1 MNKTLHNDDREMMKK
16 KILLAVVFSLSALAA
31 FGEELI
37 YARPKT
43 NSLDIELSQ
52 VHLIAEAFHEERIAY
67 RFELAEGKKLSCIET
82 QKILRIRPMT
92 PSQGTL
98 YVFIPKKMLLENCS
112 IRISRAD
119 IRLEGI
125 QAVHILAMLNM
136 GSVTTTECVFK
147 NAVINLARGS
157 LSYDK
162 TQIVKSCAFTV
173 TDATAAIT
181 FPSEEVEYHID
192 YVQNGGALTIAGNEL
207 TKSPGEYG
215 SAKAKRR
222 IIFSGGAAKTSISFT
237 KKDTKTTASKQN
249 SGN

>member
-1 MNKTLHNDDREMMKK
+1 MMKK
-16 KILLAVVFSLSALAA
+16 KIVLAVVFLLSALAA
-31 FGEELI
+31 FGEELT

-43 NSLDIELSQ
+43 NGLDIELSQ
-52 VHLIAEAFHEERIAY
+52 VHLIAEAFDEERIAY
-67 RFELAEGKKLSCIET
+67 RFELAESKKLSCIET
-82 QKILRIRPMT
+82 QKTLRIRQMT
-92 PSQGTL
+92 PSKGTL
-98 YVFIPKKMLLENCS
+98 YVFIPKTMLLENCS

-119 IRLEGI
+119 IRLEGV

-136 GSVTTTECVFK
+136 GSITTSECVFK
-147 NAVINLARGS
+147 NAVINIARGS

-173 TDATAAIT
+173 TDATAAIV
-181 FPSEEVEYHID
+181 FPSEEAEYHID

-237 KKDTKTTASKQN
+237 EKDTKTTASTQN
-249 SGN
+249 AEN

>member
-1 MNKTLHNDDREMMKK
+1 MMKK
-16 KILLAVVFSLSALAA
+16 KILLVIIFLLSALTA
-31 FGEELI
+31 FGEELT
-37 YARPKT
+37 YARSKT
-43 NSLDIELSQ
+43 NGLDIELSQ
-52 VHLIAEAFHEERIAY
+52 VHLIADTFDEERIAY

-82 QKILRIRPMT
+82 QKTLRIRQMT

-98 YVFIPKKMLLENCS
+98 YVFIPKTMLLENCS
-112 IRISRAD
+112 IRVSRAD
-119 IRLEGI
+119 IRLEGV

-136 GSVTTTECVFK
+136 GSITTTECVFK
-147 NAVINLARGS
+147 NAVINIVRGA
-157 LSYDK
+157 LSFDK

-181 FPSEEVEYHID
+181 FPSEEAEYHID
-192 YVQNGGALTIAGNEL
+192 YVQNGGTLTIAGNEL

-222 IIFSGGAAKTSISFT
+222 IIFSGSAAKTSISFT
-237 KKDTKTTASKQN
+237 KKDTKTAASKQN